1 MHGKW
6 KVSSQFI
13 GDERVFQVYR
23 LRDIGKVDHSGNRE
37 YAGEI
42 IYNQDAAYAVAKG
55 LNDGEG
61 RGINSQE
68 TETPGAATPRE
79 SR

>member
-1 MHGKW
+1 M
-6 KVSSQFI
+6 

-23 LRDIGKVDHSGNRE
+23 LRDISKVDHSGNRE

-55 LNDGEG
+55 LNEG
-61 RGINSQE
+61 IEESISNKQKPQERQLPGNQGNS
-68 TETPGAATPRE
+68 
-79 SR
+79 